1 MGKSDRDSLPHLND
15 PRDYLSWQ
23 PSTIAYLITKRL
35 WKAVDPNCSPPAGV
49 VARQKWDD
57 ANTEAYGEIFLLLGQ
72 RMRDMVVEL
81 QTTDGRRV
89 WQWLSDY
96 CLKNNTSSRMSTR
109 KAFYDLKHD
118 PVHPVSDYITS
129 LRSIT
134 RQLRNFGCEPKPD
147 EITDKLLSALDNT
160 YGPIR
165 TVLVNGSPR
174 TFEEMCAAIEE
185 YEETELGKADSPLN
199 EIVAALRA
207 TSDPSAEPDWGNTK
221 EKEGVCWRC
230 GCAGHQARYCVRDMP
245 PDVKKK
251 VLRMA
256 QQAKLQR
263 TSATPAAPPPVKKER
278 INAAADHASYEDSL
292 SRAMGAV
299 VIDATTPAGIAQL
312 QHMSDTGERA
322 NFVVRGMAPMDDP
335 WANPWRSPRDEPLS
349 PSSPSPNFAGACLTS
364 TPARGTSRS
373 RSRGRNCRGGRR
385 SDLRRSPSRHKANAL
400 ADTPDAD
407 DDDPLEE
414 DPNESY
420 WRSRAEDED
429 GGNDSDYSF

>member
-1 MGKSDRDSLPHLND
+1 MMIEYNPAVGWQQQGGEGK
-15 PRDYLSWQ
+15 Q
-23 PSTIAYLITKRL
+23 
-35 WKAVDPNCSPPAGV
+35 
-49 VARQKWDD
+49 
-57 ANTEAYGEIFLLLGQ
+57 
-72 RMRDMVVEL
+72 
-81 QTTDGRRV
+81 QT
-89 WQWLSDY
+89 
-96 CLKNNTSSRMSTR
+96 
-109 KAFYDLKHD
+109 
-118 PVHPVSDYITS
+118 
-129 LRSIT
+129 
-134 RQLRNFGCEPKPD
+134 RNFGCEPKPD
-147 EITDKLLSALDNT
+147 EISDKLLSALDNT

-174 TFEEMCAAIEE
+174 NFEEMCAAIEE

-207 TSDPSAEPDWGNTK
+207 TSDPSTEPDWGNTK

-263 TSATPAAPPPVKKER
+263 SSTTPGAPPPPIKKER
-278 INAAADHASYEDSL
+278 INAAADHSSYEDSL

-322 NFVVRGMAPMDDP
+322 NFVVHGMTPMDDP
-335 WANPWRSPRDEPLS
+335 WANPWRSPRDEPVS

-364 TPARGTSRS
+364 TPARKTSRS

-385 SDLRRSPSRHKANAL
+385 SDLRRSPSRHNSNVNAL
-400 ADTPDAD
+400 TDNPDTD

-420 WRSRAEDED
+420 WRSRGEDDD
-429 GGNDSDYSF
+429 GGNDSDYSL